1 VEPAPPTETPQ
12 PSKKQTRQLQVQQP
26 AGNQPQ
32 SNLQDPDARVAL
44 ALVGTD
50 PDAEAYWLDAIFD
63 SSLPDEERDDLME
76 DLNEVGFANPKQ
88 LGPDDLP
95 LILNRLAIIEQ
106 VAPYAD
112 DFMSPHLAE
121 AYKDLVN
128 MANKARY

>member
-1 VEPAPPTETPQ
+1 
-12 PSKKQTRQLQVQQP
+12 
-26 AGNQPQ
+26 
-32 SNLQDPDARVAL
+32 LQDPDARVAL

-50 PDAEAYWLDAIFD
+50 PDAEAYWMDAIFD

-112 DFMSPHLAE
+112 DFMAPHLAE